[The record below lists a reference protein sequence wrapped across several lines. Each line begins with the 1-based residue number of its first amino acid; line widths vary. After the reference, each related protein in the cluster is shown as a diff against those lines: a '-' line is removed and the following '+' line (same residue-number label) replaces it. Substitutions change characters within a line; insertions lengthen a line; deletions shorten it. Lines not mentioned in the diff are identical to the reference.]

1 MNLSVAKLADRYL
14 GQVLCYVLAGFR
26 ILKAMFVRD
35 DTVVEARTILLIKF
49 WGLGNIVL
57 LLPVVRALRRTFPD
71 SRIVFVSLERN
82 RSLLDACAALDERIY
97 VDDRNVLTLALS
109 LLGATFRVGRRRP
122 DLAIDFEQFARAS
135 ALLATLGRSRQI
147 VGLKTPG
154 HGRDLLYHKPVPYDD
169 GLFMGE
175 TYASLARATGVS
187 IPVYEPE
194 SLPMTDEAV
203 AEVTALLG
211 ASEEGTETPLVVRHP
226 GSGDNF
232 QGRRWPAA
240 SFAQLATLVA
250 DEFDACVV
258 VTGTRGEVDLVAKVV
273 GEVRAQRGRVIDAAG
288 SLSVLGLAALV
299 DRADALVTNDTAPV
313 HFGSAQGTPVFA
325 FFGPNTPRLYGPRS
339 PGSHAFYR
347 SDIPCSPCLTNLN
360 YKTSRCRMPVCIRG
374 IGVGEVRDR
383 LFAHLRG
390 GDASEAADV
399 EASRSVSE
407 SVVRADRQSQGTP
420 GTQR

>member
-14 GQVLCYVLAGFR
+14 GQVLCYLLAGFR
-26 ILKAMFVRD
+26 IFKAMFARD

-71 SRIVFVSLERN
+71 SRIVFVSLARN
-82 RSLLDACAALDERIY
+82 RSLLDACSALDERVY
-97 VDDRNVLTLALS
+97 VDDRNVLTLAFS
-109 LLGATFRVGRRRP
+109 LLAATFRVARRRP

-175 TYASLARATGVS
+175 TYASLARATGVP
-187 IPVYEPE
+187 IPAYRPEP
-194 SLPMTDEAV
+194 LPISDEAV
-203 AEVTALLG
+203 AEVSALIRSDDDLTTA
-211 ASEEGTETPLVVRHP
+211 PLVVMHP

-240 SFAQLATLVA
+240 SFAELATLVA
-250 DEFDACVV
+250 DEFDAVVV
-258 VTGTRGEVDLVAKVV
+258 VTGTESEVDLVGRVV
-273 GEVRAQRGRVIDAAG
+273 AGCRAQRGRVIDAAG
-288 SLSVLGLAALV
+288 RLSVLGLAALV

-313 HFGSAQGTPVFA
+313 HFGSAQGTAVFA

-374 IGVGEVRDR
+374 IGVREVQDR
-383 LFAHLRG
+383 LFAHLRAERTIAP
-390 GDASEAADV
+390 DDHDDPRTEPAAAV
-399 EASRSVSE
+399 P
-407 SVVRADRQSQGTP
+407 ADRESQGTP
-420 GTQR
+420 GTPR